1 MNPVSTSATPLLSRG
16 MIAVMAAQFF
26 SAFGDNALLFATL
39 ALVKSLLYP
48 DWSQPFLQMGFVV
61 AYILLAPFVG
71 QFADSFSKGRVMM
84 LANALKLAGALLICV
99 GGNPF
104 LGYTLVGVGAAAY
117 SPAKY
122 GILGE
127 ISHGDQ
133 LVKAN
138 GLMEASTIAAI
149 LIGSVAGGLLADWH
163 LGAALGVC
171 ALAYGIALAA
181 NLLIPRLKAAKS
193 GSSWHPRRMVGVFVH
208 ACRVLWGNGETRL
221 SLLGTSL
228 FWGAGVTLRFLLV
241 LWVPLALGISDN
253 STPTLLNAMVAVGIV
268 FGAAAAGRL
277 VTLKT
282 VRRCLPAGVM
292 IGVMVVFFT
301 LQHSLFGAY
310 TCLLILGALGGFF
323 IVPLNA
329 LLQEIG
335 KASVGAG
342 NAVAVQNLMENGAM
356 LLMLALY
363 SLAVKLGVPVM
374 GIGIGFGALFALAIA
389 VLWAWGRVKR

>member
-1 MNPVSTSATPLLSRG
+1 MNPVSTPTTPLLSRG

-48 DWSQPFLQMGFVV
+48 DWSQPFLQMGFVA

-84 LANALKLAGALLICV
+84 MANALKLAGALLICV

-149 LIGSVAGGLLADWH
+149 LIGSVAGGMLADWH

-181 NLLIPRLKAAKS
+181 NLLIPRLNAAKS
-193 GSSWHPRRMVGVFVH
+193 GSSWHPRQMVGAFVH
-208 ACRVLWGNGETRL
+208 ACRMLWTNGETRL

-363 SLAVKLGVPVM
+363 SLVVKLGVPVM
-374 GIGIGFGALFALAIA
+374 AIGIGFGVLFALAIA